1 MTISSVFEPCSL
13 NFSSGYSGTKEILP
27 PECWNY
33 YVSGSRVH
41 MTARYPK
48 RAEASDS
55 SETGSNKQ
63 FVNHLTNI
71 MWVLGLKQGPLKDT
85 RCSLLLGYL
94 SSSSHY

>member
-27 PECWNY
+27 PVLELKVI

-55 SETGSNKQ
+55 SETGSNK
-63 FVNHLTNI
+63 
-71 MWVLGLKQGPLKDT
+71 
-85 RCSLLLGYL
+85 
-94 SSSSHY
+94 